1 MWLFLIY
8 RKSRCSDDVAN
19 AFVAG
24 LFSDDHMDYEIDRDT
39 SLEGEPSLS
48 DMTRKAIQI
57 LQNNHNGFFLLV
69 EGVYIYLLFK
79 SDLNLADI
87 TSKYQTKKSNH
98 NRLFSY
104 HRRCV
109 YL

>member
-1 MWLFLIY
+1 MWLFLTY
-8 RKSRCSDDVAN
+8 RMSRCSDDVAK

-39 SLEGEPSLS
+39 SLEGEPGLG

-69 EGVYIYLLFK
+69 EGVYIFLLFK

-87 TSKYQTKKSNH
+87 TSKNQT
-98 NRLFSY
+98 
-104 HRRCV
+104 
-109 YL
+109 